1 MSRAYTTRRLGIVQ
15 AIVSKLK
22 DINGSGAYL
31 TDLNENV
38 SPRLK
43 FWDEV
48 EVFPTVHLNAGSE
61 TREYQAGGYKDRF
74 LSITLRCYVQAEDAV
89 EALDELMEDV
99 ETVLE
104 ENSRL
109 EYFDRTNTGQFT
121 QQITIVSIETD
132 EGVLEPMGVGEMLI
146 EVRYQK
152 MQARA
157 KVHVLAFSR

>member
-1 MSRAYTTRRLGIVQ
+1 MGTRAFTTRRLGIVNALVDQ
-15 AIVSKLK
+15 LK
-22 DINGSGAYL
+22 NINGAGTYL
-31 TDLNENV
+31 SDLSENV

-48 EVFPTVHLNAGSE
+48 EEFPAVHLNAGSE

-104 ENSRL
+104 DNSRL
-109 EYFDRTNTGQFT
+109 PYLDRTNTTQYT
-121 QQITIVSIETD
+121 QQITIISIDTD
-132 EGVLEPMGVGEMLI
+132 EGVLEPLGVGEMLI
-146 EVRYQK
+146 EVRY
-152 MQARA
+152 
-157 KVHVLAFSR
+157 